1 MARLRRRWLAPASRH
16 RRNAAEL
23 IPVSK
28 VFCLVIAAGLL
39 VGAGACSRNKE
50 TRCTLS
56 TAYRD
61 AVSAERLR
69 VPGPAPGESAGVSDE
84 CLEFSPALQTAQEEP
99 QQSDD

>member
-1 MARLRRRWLAPASRH
+1 M
-16 RRNAAEL
+16 
-23 IPVSK
+23 SK

-69 VPGPAPGESAGVSDE
+69 VPGDLSVPDETDALRVPGPAPGESAGVSDE